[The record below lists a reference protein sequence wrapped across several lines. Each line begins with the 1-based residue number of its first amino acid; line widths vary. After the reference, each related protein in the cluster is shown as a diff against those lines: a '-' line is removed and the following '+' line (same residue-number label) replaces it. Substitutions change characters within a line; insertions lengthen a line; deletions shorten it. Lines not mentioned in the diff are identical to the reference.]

1 MPTWISN
8 VNYVGCVQVMT
19 KTYGNGEHFPS
30 STFCVFSNRIF
41 SLVAAAI
48 LVVWKH
54 GCLSLA
60 APLTA
65 FAPPAIS
72 NTISSFAQYEALN
85 YVSFPLQ
92 TLSKSTK
99 VIPVM
104 LMGKLLNKKEYPW
117 IEYAEAVVISLGV
130 SMFALSKT
138 SKAST
143 SKETGFIGISLLA
156 LYLVADSFTS
166 QYQSRVYKT
175 YPTVDQFQM
184 MFAVNS
190 WAIMFTLSALLLSD
204 ELWITVAF
212 LQRNPEAVFDNVTIA
227 VTSATGQ
234 LFIFYTIRE
243 FGPIAFTIIM
253 TTRQM
258 FSMLISMAVF
268 GHPVPSVAVLGAV
281 VVFTTLFVRIKRKL
295 DENRKKSFIL
305 DY

>member
-1 MPTWISN
+1 
-8 VNYVGCVQVMT
+8 
-19 KTYGNGEHFPS
+19 
-30 STFCVFSNRIF
+30 
-41 SLVAAAI
+41 
-48 LVVWKH
+48 
-54 GCLSLA
+54 
-60 APLTA
+60 
-65 FAPPAIS
+65 
-72 NTISSFAQYEALN
+72 
-85 YVSFPLQ
+85 
-92 TLSKSTK
+92 
-99 VIPVM
+99 M